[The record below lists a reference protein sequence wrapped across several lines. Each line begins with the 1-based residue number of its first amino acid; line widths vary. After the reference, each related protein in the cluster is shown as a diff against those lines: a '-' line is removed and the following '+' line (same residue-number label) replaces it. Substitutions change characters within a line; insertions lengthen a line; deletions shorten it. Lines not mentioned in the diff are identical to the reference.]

1 MLNVKLLPNTM
12 NTVYMMEMLR
22 NNAYGNIEV
31 KENISSKYRD
41 LIMDCYIY
49 VFGLYNDDE
58 LVAGIYLSDLCDG
71 IFVDNLFVKKIYQ
84 GNKLYYGRYLLKY
97 ILDNKELFEK
107 LVFRKFDKSNLYYL
121 NDYSKKIYE
130 EIGYESIDDATGHYM
145 ELKLNNG
152 K

>member
-1 MLNVKLLPNTM
+1 MLSVRLMPNTM
-12 NTVYMMEMLR
+12 DTIFTMEMLR
-22 NNAYGNIEV
+22 NNAYGNSEI
-31 KENISSKYRD
+31 KENINSKYKD
-41 LIMDCYIY
+41 LIMDCEIY
-49 VFGLYNDDE
+49 VFGLFNDEE

-84 GNKLYYGRYLLKY
+84 GSKLYYGRYLLQY

-107 LVFRKFDKSNLYYL
+107 LVFRKFDKSSLYYL

-130 EIGYESIDDATGHYM
+130 DMGYESVDDVTGHYM
-145 ELKLNNG
+145 ELKLING